1 MKKYIFLICCTF
13 VFASCANNATPVDMN
28 NFALPG
34 AAVEGQIT
42 ERGAVALDYLVKE
55 KSLGDNYKLV
65 KYEYQVVAGMNH
77 FFTLDIDGT
86 IKKFT
91 VFESLNGEY
100 SVTAPSVESVEL

>member
-1 MKKYIFLICCTF
+1 MKKYILLLCCAIAFISCSNNNT
-13 VFASCANNATPVDMN
+13 ASVNMS

-34 AAVEGQIT
+34 APVEEPIT
-42 ERGAVALDYLVKE
+42 ERGAIALDYLVKE

-77 FFTLDIDGT
+77 FFTLDMDGT
-86 IKKFT
+86 IQKYT

-100 SVTAPSVESVEL
+100 SVTSLEETSDL